1 MRRDRGLTLL
11 ELILAL
17 TLLGSIALVGSTL
30 YTASIRA
37 ALVGDMDIKMQN
49 EIAYMFRDFE
59 LYIRNGISG
68 GVVTQDPD
76 GSGDLAAPQSGPLF
90 YRNEAGVWLGFAAGD
105 GEEAVEIWYGYKFEV
120 PGDPPVA
127 AGFVRKIYKINAPHA
142 GWGAEV
148 VLSKGLVGPYAEP
161 VDENG
166 NEIFDPAETT
176 KRDVC
181 LQNIALTANCEGATP
196 AVYPVFRVSPDKK
209 IVYVSLKAKGTLFGM
224 KEASLAGMTRGFYLH
239 ASSE

>member
-1 MRRDRGLTLL
+1 MRKDRGLTLL

-49 EIAYMFRDFE
+49 ELAYMFRDFE
-59 LYIRNGISG
+59 LYVRNGISG
-68 GVVTQDPD
+68 GVVTQNPD
-76 GSGDLAAPQSGPLF
+76 GSGDLSPAQSGPLF
-90 YRNEAGVWLGFAAGD
+90 YRNAAGVWLGFAAGD
-105 GEEAVEIWYGYKFEV
+105 GEDAVEIWYGYKFKV
-120 PGDPPVA
+120 PGAPPVE
-127 AGFVRKIYKINAPHA
+127 AGFVRKIYRLNAPDA
-142 GWGAEV
+142 GWGDEV
-148 VLSKGLVGPYAEP
+148 VLSKGLVGPYADP

-166 NEIFDPAETT
+166 NEIFEVAETA

-181 LQNIALTANCEGATP
+181 LQDIALTANCEGA
-196 AVYPVFRVSPDKK
+196 AFKVYPVFRVSTDKK
-209 IVYVSLKAKGTLFGM
+209 IVYVSLKAKGMLFGM
-224 KEASLAGMTRGFYLH
+224 KESSLAGMTRGFYLH